1 MTDPSI
7 DEPNL
12 DQEQLGTQEPSPW
25 PKRLK
30 LMMTGLILL
39 LVVAY
44 FFIGSSF
51 FFRSVVLP
59 SIEKSMMAT
68 IQVEDVSLSPFSQIE
83 LKGLIFTP
91 YNSETLVSAKSALV
105 RYSLLTILGGTIKL
119 DQLQLMN
126 PEVIVIEA
134 ENGKSNLSA
143 WLESLPP
150 SPNAPPPV
158 MDLNLLSVE
167 NGKVILRQQTSGGGQ
182 NVTELLLN
190 EASIGMLGQDLEGAL
205 NLDMGVKTTKISDA
219 GEETQLA
226 LSMKLEGRL
235 GLNAEL
241 VPEKSTINGQLKVE
255 SANGAYADMLGVSGD
270 LRLALE
276 PGNIDDVSLS
286 MTRNGQAAGN
296 IRVMGPFDFAT
307 SEGRIVAVFDNL
319 NRQFL
324 NLAGAVAGIDFK
336 ETVMN
341 GSLTMTLTNGGNLL
355 ALAVTTACTNLS
367 IGTGEG
373 VTPPLNLELDTT
385 LNYDADGEK
394 LTVQQ
399 FGLSVAND
407 ATPTITGALLKP
419 VTFAW
424 SGQPES
430 FQESEFNF
438 NITNFHLGDWRD
450 FTFDTL
456 NQGDLFGDFS
466 LKVQQSGARM
476 QADFT
481 GGFKDADVAFDG
493 YTESGT
499 SGSLNLQMAFEDYTR
514 VTLKRLAM
522 EWSNTSG
529 NSLASFS
536 SSGSHVL
543 GSKGYNL
550 HAEAKADLA
559 LMKPFVNMDGLSIEQ
574 GLGELSVR
582 LRDSDDDLSGVLQ
595 MALRDYTGSF
605 SDMSHESYTVGL
617 NSEFSIR
624 DEQLKLGTTQIDFHE
639 DFNDGGTIGIRG
651 EMDLEHE
658 TGTFMINS
666 TGINRFA
673 LSPFLTPFSNAEDF
687 AEVALNLEA
696 ELQLDLNGESTL
708 KGNTSLSKLK
718 VKDPGSELIKEL
730 QSELDLDLAWNT
742 EHVEIRPSSLKL
754 TPTSLA
760 GNVIKVSGQIPL
772 LPFMASKGHL
782 RVSSPSI
789 DLTSYFDLIAKPEE
803 AQAEVQPAS
812 TPDVAPAP
820 QSGALDVPV
829 GEFDVKLDIAK
840 LIVRDVSIKA
850 FQAHALWQTNTLTI
864 RPFGMT
870 LNEGLIKAE
879 MAMDFAKPDWSYDM
893 ALEVDQIPI
902 EALMGTLNPG
912 EKGQVSGMISGQ
924 AEWNGAGLTETGW
937 ERNLNGAMSLKYTDA
952 DIYFVSP
959 KMRLLMT
966 PITAVLRLPEL
977 LKAPINGIETN
988 LRINNQI
995 LGLDAFK
1002 VQSDAFQVHASGEI
1016 TLDNVL
1022 TNSVLN
1028 LPVEFYLER
1037 SIARKS
1043 NLIPFRAPK
1052 DTPHVKLPNFVKLEG
1067 TIGAPKTKTDKL
1079 ILSGLLVKSGAGLV
1093 KSGADLVKSAAVLP
1107 LNVGEEAVKVLK
1119 GVGGIL
1125 SGDSKTSEDG
1135 NEDEN
1140 NKKEKS
1146 GILEQVN
1153 PLKLLDNF
1161 RNRGGDQ

>member
-1 MTDPSI
+1 
-7 DEPNL
+7 
-12 DQEQLGTQEPSPW
+12 
-25 PKRLK
+25 
-30 LMMTGLILL
+30 
-39 LVVAY
+39 
-44 FFIGSSF
+44 
-51 FFRSVVLP
+51 
-59 SIEKSMMAT
+59 
-68 IQVEDVSLSPFSQIE
+68 
-83 LKGLIFTP
+83 
-91 YNSETLVSAKSALV
+91 
-105 RYSLLTILGGTIKL
+105 
-119 DQLQLMN
+119 
-126 PEVIVIEA
+126 
-134 ENGKSNLSA
+134 
-143 WLESLPP
+143 
-150 SPNAPPPV
+150 
-158 MDLNLLSVE
+158 
-167 NGKVILRQQTSGGGQ
+167 
-182 NVTELLLN
+182 
-190 EASIGMLGQDLEGAL
+190 
-205 NLDMGVKTTKISDA
+205 
-219 GEETQLA
+219 
-226 LSMKLEGRL
+226 
-235 GLNAEL
+235 
-241 VPEKSTINGQLKVE
+241 
-255 SANGAYADMLGVSGD
+255 YADMVGVNGD
-270 LRLALE
+270 LILALE
-276 PGNIDDVSLS
+276 PGSIDDVSLS
-286 MTRNGQAAGN
+286 MTRNGQVAGN

-336 ETVMN
+336 ETVMD

-355 ALAVTTACTNLS
+355 ALAVTTTCSNVS

-399 FGLSVAND
+399 FGLTVAD
-407 ATPTITGALLKP
+407 GATPTITGALLKP

-424 SGQPES
+424 NGQPES
-430 FQESEFNF
+430 FQEPEFNF
-438 NITNFHLGDWRD
+438 NITNFNLGDWRD

-456 NQGDLFGDFS
+456 NQGELFGDFS

-481 GGFKDADVAFDG
+481 GGFKDTDVAFDG
-493 YTESGT
+493 HTESGT
-499 SGSLNLQMAFEDYTR
+499 SGSLDLKMVFEDYTR

-550 HAEAKADLA
+550 HTEAKADLA
-559 LMKPFVNMDGLSIEQ
+559 LMKPFVNMDGLNIEQ
-574 GLGELSVR
+574 GLGELSLR
-582 LRDSDDDLSGVLQ
+582 LGDSDDDVSGVLL

-605 SDMSHESYTVGL
+605 SGRSFKSYTVGL

-624 DEQLKLGTTQIDFHE
+624 DEQLKLGATQIDFHE
-639 DFNDGGTIGIRG
+639 DFNDGGTIGIKG
-651 EMDLEHE
+651 EMDMEHE
-658 TGTFMINS
+658 TGAFMINSNS

-687 AEVALNLEA
+687 TEVALHLEA

-708 KGNTSLSKLK
+708 KGNTSLSNLK
-718 VKDPGSELIKEL
+718 VKDPESKQIKKL

-742 EHVEIRPSSLKL
+742 QHLEIRPSSFKL

-782 RVSSPSI
+782 RVSSPSM

-803 AQAEVQPAS
+803 AQAEVQPIS
-812 TPDVAPAP
+812 TPDVASAP
-820 QSGALDVPV
+820 QSGALDVPM

-864 RPFGMT
+864 RPLGMT

-879 MAMDFAKPDWSYDM
+879 MAMDFAKPDWGYDM
-893 ALEVDQIPI
+893 TLEADQIPI
-902 EALMGTLNPG
+902 EVFMDTLNPSG
-912 EKGQVSGMISGQ
+912 KGQVSGMISGK
-924 AEWNGAGLTETGW
+924 AEWKGAGLTETGW
-937 ERNLNGAMSLKYTDA
+937 QRNLNGAMSLKYTDA
-952 DIYFVSP
+952 DINFVSP

-988 LRINNQI
+988 LRIENQI
-995 LGLDAFK
+995 MGLDAFK
-1002 VQSDAFQVHASGEI
+1002 VQADAFQVHASGEI
-1016 TLDNVL
+1016 PLDNVL

-1043 NLIPFRAPK
+1043 NLMTSSAPK
-1052 DTPHVKLPNFVKLEG
+1052 DTPYVKLPDFVKLEG

-1079 ILSGLLVKSGAGLV
+1079 VLSGLLVKSGAGLV
-1093 KSGADLVKSAAVLP
+1093 KSAAVLP
-1107 LNVGEEAVKVLK
+1107 LNVGEGAVKVLK
-1119 GVGGIL
+1119 DVGGFL
-1125 SGDSKTSEDG
+1125 TGDSKTSEEG
-1135 NEDEN
+1135 NEGKN
-1140 NKKEKS
+1140 NKEEKS
-1146 GILEQVN
+1146 RILKQVN

>member
-1 MTDPSI
+1 MTDTSI

-30 LMMTGLILL
+30 LMITGLILL

-51 FFRSVVLP
+51 FLRSVVLP

-91 YNSETLVSAKSALV
+91 YNSETLVSAKGALV

-126 PEVIVIEA
+126 PEVIIIEA
-134 ENGKSNLSA
+134 EDGKSNLSS
-143 WLESLPP
+143 WLASLPP
-150 SPNAPPPV
+150 SPNAPLPV

-167 NGKVILRQQTSGGGQ
+167 NGKVILRQKTSGGGQ

-190 EASIGMLGQDLEGAL
+190 KVSIGKLGQDLEGPL
-205 NLDMGVKTTKISDA
+205 NLDIGVKTTKITDA

-226 LSMKLEGRL
+226 LSMKLEGDL

-241 VPEKSTINGQLKVE
+241 FPEKSTLNGQLKVE
-255 SANGAYADMLGVSGD
+255 SATGAYADMVGVNGD
-270 LRLALE
+270 LILALK
-276 PGNIDDVSLS
+276 PGSIDDVSLS
-286 MTRNGQAAGN
+286 MMRNGQAAGN

-307 SEGRIVAVFDNL
+307 SEGRIVAAFDNL

-336 ETVMN
+336 ETVMD

-355 ALAVTTACTNLS
+355 ALAVTTTCSNVS

-373 VTPPLNLELDTT
+373 VTPPLNVELDTT

-399 FGLSVAND
+399 FGLTVAD
-407 ATPTITGALLKP
+407 GATPTITGALLKP

-424 SGQPES
+424 NGQPES
-430 FQESEFNF
+430 FQEPEFNF
-438 NITNFHLGDWRD
+438 NITNFNLGDWRD

-456 NQGDLFGDFS
+456 NQGELFGDFS
-466 LKVQQSGARM
+466 LKVEQSGARM

-493 YTESGT
+493 HTESGT
-499 SGSLNLQMAFEDYTR
+499 FGSLNLKMVFEDYTR
-514 VTLKRLAM
+514 VTLERLAM
-522 EWSNTSG
+522 EWSSTSG
-529 NSLASFS
+529 NSLVSFS
-536 SSGSHVL
+536 GSGSHVL

-550 HAEAKADLA
+550 HTEAKADLA

-574 GLGELSVR
+574 GLGELSLR

-605 SDMSHESYTVGL
+605 SGMSYESYTVGL
-617 NSEFSIR
+617 NSEFAIR

-639 DFNDGGTIGIRG
+639 DFNDGGTIGIKG
-651 EMDLEHE
+651 EMDLERE
-658 TGTFMINS
+658 TGAFMINS
-666 TGINRFA
+666 VGINRFA
-673 LSPFLTPFSNAEDF
+673 LSPFLTPFSNVEDF
-687 AEVALNLEA
+687 TEVTLNLEA

-708 KGNTSLSKLK
+708 KGNTSLSNLK
-718 VKDPGSELIKEL
+718 VKDPESERIKEL

-742 EHVEIRPSSLKL
+742 QHLEIRPSFFKL

-760 GNVIKVSGQIPL
+760 DNVIKVSGQIPL
-772 LPFMASKGHL
+772 LPFMASKGNL
-782 RVSSPSI
+782 RVSSPSM

-803 AQAEVQPAS
+803 AQVEVQPVS
-812 TPDVAPAP
+812 TPDVASAP
-820 QSGALDVPV
+820 QSGALDVPM

-840 LIVRDVSIKA
+840 LIVRDISMKA

-864 RPFGMT
+864 RPLSMT

-879 MAMDFAKPDWSYDM
+879 MAMDFAKPDWGYDM
-893 ALEVDQIPI
+893 TLEVDQIPI
-902 EALMGTLNPG
+902 EAFIDTLSPSQ
-912 EKGQVSGMISGQ
+912 KGQVSGMISGK
-924 AEWNGAGLTETGW
+924 AEWKGAGLTETGW
-937 ERNLNGAMSLKYTDA
+937 QRNLNGAMSLKYTDA
-952 DIYFVSP
+952 DINFVSP

-988 LRINNQI
+988 LKIENQI
-995 LGLDAFK
+995 LALDAFK

-1016 TLDNVL
+1016 PLDNVL

-1043 NLIPFRAPK
+1043 NLMPSSAPK
-1052 DTPHVKLPNFVKLEG
+1052 ETSHVKLPDFVKLEG

-1079 ILSGLLVKSGAGLV
+1079 VLSGLLVKSGAGLV
-1093 KSGADLVKSAAVLP
+1093 KSAAVLP
-1107 LNVGEEAVKVLK
+1107 LNVGEGAVKVLK
-1119 GVGGIL
+1119 DVGGFL
-1125 SGDSKTSEDG
+1125 TGDSKTSKQG
-1135 NEDEN
+1135 NEGEN
-1140 NKKEKS
+1140 NKEEKS

>member
-190 EASIGMLGQDLEGAL
+190 EASIGKLGQDLEGAL

-424 SGQPES
+424 NGQPES

-639 DFNDGGTIGIRG
+639 DFNDGGTIGVRG

>member
-7 DEPNL
+7 GKPNL
-12 DQEQLGTQEPSPW
+12 DQEQLGTREPRPW
-25 PKRLK
+25 PKRLN
-30 LMMTGLILL
+30 LMITGLILL

-51 FFRSVVLP
+51 FLRSVVLP

-68 IQVEDVSLSPFSQIE
+68 IQVEDISLSPFSQIE
-83 LKGLIFTP
+83 LKDLIITP
-91 YNSETLVSAKSALV
+91 YNGETLVSAKGALV

-126 PEVIVIEA
+126 PEVIIIEA
-134 ENGKSNLSA
+134 EDGKSNLSS

-150 SPNAPPPV
+150 SPNAPLPV

-167 NGKVILRQQTSGGGQ
+167 NGKVILRQKTSGGGQ

-190 EASIGMLGQDLEGAL
+190 KVSIEKLGQDLEGPL
-205 NLDMGVKTTKISDA
+205 KLDIGLKTTKITDA

-226 LSMKLEGRL
+226 LSMKLEGDL

-241 VPEKSTINGQLKVE
+241 FPEKSTLNGQLKVE
-255 SANGAYADMLGVSGD
+255 SATGAYADMVGVNGD
-270 LRLALE
+270 LILALE
-276 PGNIDDVSLS
+276 PGSIDDVSLS
-286 MTRNGQAAGN
+286 MMRNGQAAGN

-307 SEGRIVAVFDNL
+307 SEGRIVAAFDNL

-336 ETVMN
+336 ETVMD

-355 ALAVTTACTNLS
+355 ALAVTTTCSNVS

-373 VTPPLNLELDTT
+373 VTPPLNVELDTT

-399 FGLSVAND
+399 FGLTLAD
-407 ATPTITGALLKP
+407 GATPAITGALLKP

-424 SGQPES
+424 NGQPES
-430 FQESEFNF
+430 FQEPEFNF
-438 NITNFHLGDWRD
+438 NITNFNLGDWRD

-456 NQGDLFGDFS
+456 NQGELFGDFS
-466 LKVQQSGARM
+466 LKVEQSGTRM

-481 GGFKDADVAFDG
+481 GGFKDADMAFDG
-493 YTESGT
+493 HTESGT
-499 SGSLNLQMAFEDYTR
+499 SGSLNLEMVFEDYTR

-529 NSLASFS
+529 NSLVSFS
-536 SSGSHVL
+536 ASGSHVL

-550 HAEAKADLA
+550 HTEAKADLA
-559 LMKPFVNMDGLSIEQ
+559 LMKSFVNMDGLSIEQ
-574 GLGELSVR
+574 GLGELSFR
-582 LRDSDDDLSGVLQ
+582 LRDNDDDLSGVLQ

-605 SDMSHESYTVGL
+605 SGMSYESYTVGL

-624 DEQLKLGTTQIDFHE
+624 DELLKLGTTQIDFHE
-639 DFNDGGTIGIRG
+639 DFNDGGTIGIKG
-651 EMDLEHE
+651 EMDLERE
-658 TGTFMINS
+658 TGAFMINS
-666 TGINRFA
+666 VGINRFA
-673 LSPFLTPFSNAEDF
+673 LSPFLNPFSNAEDF
-687 AEVALNLEA
+687 TEVTLNLEA

-708 KGNTSLSKLK
+708 KGNTSLSNLK
-718 VKDPGSELIKEL
+718 VKDPESERIKEL

-742 EHVEIRPSSLKL
+742 QHLEIRPSFFKL

-760 GNVIKVSGQIPL
+760 DNVIKVSGQIPL
-772 LPFMASKGHL
+772 LPFMASKGNL
-782 RVSSPSI
+782 RVNSPSM

-803 AQAEVQPAS
+803 APQVQSTS
-812 TPDVAPAP
+812 TPDVPPAP
-820 QSGALDVPV
+820 QSGALDVPM

-840 LIVRDVSIKA
+840 LIVRNVSIKA

-864 RPFGMT
+864 RPLGMT

-879 MAMDFAKPDWSYDM
+879 MAMDFAKPDWGYDM
-893 ALEVDQIPI
+893 TLEVDQIPI
-902 EALMGTLNPG
+902 EAFMDTLNPS
-912 EKGQVSGMISGQ
+912 EKGQVSGMISGK
-924 AEWNGAGLTETGW
+924 AEWKGAGLTESGW
-937 ERNLNGAMSLKYTDA
+937 QRNLNGAMSLKYTDA
-952 DIYFVSP
+952 DINFVSP
-959 KMRLLMT
+959 EMRLLMT

-977 LKAPINGIETN
+977 LKAPINGFETN
-988 LRINNQI
+988 LKIENQI

-1002 VQSDAFQVHASGEI
+1002 LQSDAFQVHASGEI
-1016 TLDNVL
+1016 PLDNVL

-1043 NLIPFRAPK
+1043 NLMPSSAPK
-1052 DTPHVKLPNFVKLEG
+1052 DTPHVKLPDFVKLEG

-1079 ILSGLLVKSGAGLV
+1079 VLSGLLVKSGAGLV
-1093 KSGADLVKSAAVLP
+1093 KSAAVLP
-1107 LNVGEEAVKVLK
+1107 LNVGEGAVKVLK
-1119 GVGGIL
+1119 DVGGFL
-1125 SGDSKTSEDG
+1125 TGDSKTSEEG
-1135 NEDEN
+1135 NEGED
-1140 NKKEKS
+1140 KKEEKS

>member
-190 EASIGMLGQDLEGAL
+190 EASIGKLGQDLEGAL

-424 SGQPES
+424 NGQPES

-639 DFNDGGTIGIRG
+639 DFNDGGTIGVRG

-1107 LNVGEEAVKVLK
+1107 LNVGQEAVKVLK

>member
-190 EASIGMLGQDLEGAL
+190 EASIGKLGQDLEGAL

-424 SGQPES
+424 NGQPES

>member
-1 MTDPSI
+1 
-7 DEPNL
+7 
-12 DQEQLGTQEPSPW
+12 
-25 PKRLK
+25 
-30 LMMTGLILL
+30 
-39 LVVAY
+39 
-44 FFIGSSF
+44 
-51 FFRSVVLP
+51 
-59 SIEKSMMAT
+59 MAT

-83 LKGLIFTP
+83 LKDLIFTP
-91 YNSETLVSAKSALV
+91 YNSETLVSAKGALV

-126 PEVIVIEA
+126 PEVIIIEA
-134 ENGKSNLSA
+134 EDGESNLSS

-150 SPNAPPPV
+150 SSNAPFPV
-158 MDLNLLSVE
+158 MDLNLISVE
-167 NGKVILRQQTSGGGQ
+167 NGKVILRQQTSGGGE

-190 EASIGMLGQDLEGAL
+190 KVSIGKLGQDLEGAL
-205 NLDMGVKTTKISDA
+205 NLDMGVKTTKITDA

-226 LSMKLEGRL
+226 LSMKLEGDL

-241 VPEKSTINGQLKVE
+241 FPEKSTVNGQLKVE
-255 SANGAYADMLGVSGD
+255 SATGAYADMVGVNGD
-270 LRLALE
+270 LILALE
-276 PGNIDDVSLS
+276 PGSIDDVSLS
-286 MTRNGQAAGN
+286 MTRNGQVAGN

-336 ETVMN
+336 ETVMD

-355 ALAVTTACTNLS
+355 ALAVTTTCSNVS

-373 VTPPLNLELDTT
+373 VTPPLNVELDTT

-399 FGLSVAND
+399 FGLTVAD
-407 ATPTITGALLKP
+407 GATPTITGALLKP

-424 SGQPES
+424 NGQPES
-430 FQESEFNF
+430 FQEPEFNF
-438 NITNFHLGDWRD
+438 NITNFNLGDWRD

-456 NQGDLFGDFS
+456 NQGELFGDFS
-466 LKVQQSGARM
+466 LKVEQSGARM

-493 YTESGT
+493 HTESGT
-499 SGSLNLQMAFEDYTR
+499 SGSLDLKMVFEDYTR

-543 GSKGYNL
+543 GGKGYNL
-550 HAEAKADLA
+550 HTEAKADLA
-559 LMKPFVNMDGLSIEQ
+559 LMKPFVNMDGLNIEQ
-574 GLGELSVR
+574 GLGELSLK
-582 LRDSDDDLSGVLQ
+582 LRDSDDDVSGVLQ

-605 SDMSHESYTVGL
+605 SGRSFKSYTVGL

-624 DEQLKLGTTQIDFHE
+624 GEQLKLGATQIDFHE
-639 DFNDGGTIGIRG
+639 DFNDGGTIGIKG
-651 EMDLEHE
+651 EMDMEHE
-658 TGTFMINS
+658 TGAFMINSNS

-687 AEVALNLEA
+687 TEVALHLEA

-708 KGNTSLSKLK
+708 KGNTSLSNLK
-718 VKDPGSELIKEL
+718 VKDPESKQIKKL

-742 EHVEIRPSSLKL
+742 QHLKIRPSSFKL

-782 RVSSPSI
+782 RVSSPSM

-803 AQAEVQPAS
+803 AQAEVQPIS
-812 TPDVAPAP
+812 TPDVASAP
-820 QSGALDVPV
+820 QSGALDVPM

-864 RPFGMT
+864 RPLGMT

-879 MAMDFAKPDWSYDM
+879 MAMDFAKPDWGYDM
-893 ALEVDQIPI
+893 TLEADQIPI
-902 EALMGTLNPG
+902 EVFMDTLNPSG
-912 EKGQVSGMISGQ
+912 KGQVSGMISGK
-924 AEWNGAGLTETGW
+924 AEWKGAGLTETGW
-937 ERNLNGAMSLKYTDA
+937 QRNLNGAMSLKYTDA
-952 DIYFVSP
+952 DINFVSP

-988 LRINNQI
+988 LRIENQI
-995 LGLDAFK
+995 MGLDAFK
-1002 VQSDAFQVHASGEI
+1002 VQADAFQVHASGEI
-1016 TLDNVL
+1016 PLDNVL

-1043 NLIPFRAPK
+1043 NLMTSSAPK
-1052 DTPHVKLPNFVKLEG
+1052 DTPYVKLPDFVKLEG

-1079 ILSGLLVKSGAGLV
+1079 VLSGLLVKSGAGLV
-1093 KSGADLVKSAAVLP
+1093 KSAAVLP
-1107 LNVGEEAVKVLK
+1107 LNVGEGAVKVLK
-1119 GVGGIL
+1119 DVGGFL
-1125 SGDSKTSEDG
+1125 TGDSKTSEEG
-1135 NEDEN
+1135 NEGKN
-1140 NKKEKS
+1140 NKEEKS
-1146 GILEQVN
+1146 RILEQVN

>member
-1 MTDPSI
+1 
-7 DEPNL
+7 
-12 DQEQLGTQEPSPW
+12 
-25 PKRLK
+25 
-30 LMMTGLILL
+30 
-39 LVVAY
+39 
-44 FFIGSSF
+44 
-51 FFRSVVLP
+51 
-59 SIEKSMMAT
+59 MAT

-83 LKGLIFTP
+83 LKDLIFTP
-91 YNSETLVSAKSALV
+91 YNSETLVSAKGALV

-126 PEVIVIEA
+126 PEVIIIEA
-134 ENGKSNLSA
+134 EDGESNLSS

-150 SPNAPPPV
+150 SSNAPFPV
-158 MDLNLLSVE
+158 MDLNLISVE
-167 NGKVILRQQTSGGGQ
+167 NGKVILRQQTSGGGE

-190 EASIGMLGQDLEGAL
+190 KVSIGKLGQDLEGAL
-205 NLDMGVKTTKISDA
+205 NLDMGVKTTKITDA

-226 LSMKLEGRL
+226 LSMKLEGDL

-241 VPEKSTINGQLKVE
+241 FPEKSTVNGQLKVE
-255 SANGAYADMLGVSGD
+255 SATGAYADMVGVNGD
-270 LRLALE
+270 LILALE
-276 PGNIDDVSLS
+276 PGSIDDVSLS
-286 MTRNGQAAGN
+286 MTRNGQVAGN

-336 ETVMN
+336 ETVMD

-355 ALAVTTACTNLS
+355 ALAVTTTCSNVS

-399 FGLSVAND
+399 FGLTVAD
-407 ATPTITGALLKP
+407 GATPTITGALLKP

-424 SGQPES
+424 NGQPES
-430 FQESEFNF
+430 FQEPEFNF
-438 NITNFHLGDWRD
+438 NITNFNLGDWRD

-456 NQGDLFGDFS
+456 NQGELFGDFS

-493 YTESGT
+493 HTESGT
-499 SGSLNLQMAFEDYTR
+499 SGSLDLKMVFEDYTR

-543 GSKGYNL
+543 GGKGYNL
-550 HAEAKADLA
+550 HTEAKADLA
-559 LMKPFVNMDGLSIEQ
+559 LMKPFVNMDGLNIEQ
-574 GLGELSVR
+574 GLGELSLR
-582 LRDSDDDLSGVLQ
+582 LRDSDDDVSGVLQ

-605 SDMSHESYTVGL
+605 SGRSFKSYTVGL

-624 DEQLKLGTTQIDFHE
+624 GEQLKLGATQIDFHE
-639 DFNDGGTIGIRG
+639 DFNDGGTIGIKG
-651 EMDLEHE
+651 EMDMEHE
-658 TGTFMINS
+658 TGAFMINSNS

-687 AEVALNLEA
+687 TEVALHLEA

-708 KGNTSLSKLK
+708 KGNTSLSNLK
-718 VKDPGSELIKEL
+718 VKDPESEQIKKL

-742 EHVEIRPSSLKL
+742 QHLEIRPSSFKL

-782 RVSSPSI
+782 RVSSPSM

-803 AQAEVQPAS
+803 AQAEVQPIS
-812 TPDVAPAP
+812 TPDVASAP
-820 QSGALDVPV
+820 QSGALDVPM

-864 RPFGMT
+864 RPLGMT

-879 MAMDFAKPDWSYDM
+879 MAMDFAKPDWGYDM
-893 ALEVDQIPI
+893 TLEADQIPI
-902 EALMGTLNPG
+902 EVFMDTLNPSG
-912 EKGQVSGMISGQ
+912 KGQVSGMISGK
-924 AEWNGAGLTETGW
+924 AEWKGAGLTETGW
-937 ERNLNGAMSLKYTDA
+937 QRNLNGAMSLKYTDA
-952 DIYFVSP
+952 DINFVSP

-988 LRINNQI
+988 LRIENQI
-995 LGLDAFK
+995 MGLDAFK
-1002 VQSDAFQVHASGEI
+1002 VQADAFQVHASGEI
-1016 TLDNVL
+1016 PLDNVL

-1043 NLIPFRAPK
+1043 NLMTSSAPK
-1052 DTPHVKLPNFVKLEG
+1052 DTPYVKLPDFVKLEG

-1079 ILSGLLVKSGAGLV
+1079 VLSGLLVKSGAGLV
-1093 KSGADLVKSAAVLP
+1093 KSAAVLP
-1107 LNVGEEAVKVLK
+1107 LNVGEGAVKVLK
-1119 GVGGIL
+1119 DVGGFL
-1125 SGDSKTSEDG
+1125 TGDSKTSEEG
-1135 NEDEN
+1135 NEGKN
-1140 NKKEKS
+1140 NKEEKS
-1146 GILEQVN
+1146 RILEQVN

-1161 RNRGGDQ
+1161 RNRVGDQ

>member
-1 MTDPSI
+1 MTDTSI

-30 LMMTGLILL
+30 LMITGLILL

-51 FFRSVVLP
+51 FLRSVVLP

-91 YNSETLVSAKSALV
+91 YNSETLVSAKGALV

-126 PEVIVIEA
+126 PEVIIIEA
-134 ENGKSNLSA
+134 EDGKSNLSS
-143 WLESLPP
+143 WLASLPP
-150 SPNAPPPV
+150 SPNAPLPV

-167 NGKVILRQQTSGGGQ
+167 NGKVILRQKTSGGGQ

-190 EASIGMLGQDLEGAL
+190 KVSIGKLGQDLEGPL
-205 NLDMGVKTTKISDA
+205 NLDIGVKTTKSTDA

-226 LSMKLEGRL
+226 LSMKLEGDL

-241 VPEKSTINGQLKVE
+241 FPEKSTLNGQLKVE
-255 SANGAYADMLGVSGD
+255 SATGAYADMVGVNGD
-270 LRLALE
+270 LILALK
-276 PGNIDDVSLS
+276 PGSIDDVSLS
-286 MTRNGQAAGN
+286 MMRNGQAAGN

-307 SEGRIVAVFDNL
+307 SEGRIVAAFDNL

-336 ETVMN
+336 ETVMD

-355 ALAVTTACTNLS
+355 ALAVTTTCSNVS

-373 VTPPLNLELDTT
+373 VTPPLNVELDTT

-399 FGLSVAND
+399 FGLTVAD
-407 ATPTITGALLKP
+407 GATPTITGALLKP

-424 SGQPES
+424 NGQPES
-430 FQESEFNF
+430 FQEPEFNF
-438 NITNFHLGDWRD
+438 NITNFNLGDWRD

-456 NQGDLFGDFS
+456 NQGELFGDFS
-466 LKVQQSGARM
+466 LKVEQSGARM

-493 YTESGT
+493 HTESGT
-499 SGSLNLQMAFEDYTR
+499 SGSLNLKMVFEDYTR
-514 VTLKRLAM
+514 VTLERLAM
-522 EWSNTSG
+522 EWSSTSG
-529 NSLASFS
+529 NSLVSFS
-536 SSGSHVL
+536 GSGSHVL

-550 HAEAKADLA
+550 HTEAKADLA

-574 GLGELSVR
+574 GLGELSLR

-605 SDMSHESYTVGL
+605 SGMSYESYTVGL
-617 NSEFSIR
+617 NSEFAIR

-639 DFNDGGTIGIRG
+639 DFNDGGTIGIKG
-651 EMDLEHE
+651 EMDLERE
-658 TGTFMINS
+658 TGAFMINS
-666 TGINRFA
+666 VGINRFA
-673 LSPFLTPFSNAEDF
+673 LSPFLTPFSNVEDF
-687 AEVALNLEA
+687 TEVTLNLEA

-708 KGNTSLSKLK
+708 KGNTSLSNLK
-718 VKDPGSELIKEL
+718 VKDPESERIKEL

-742 EHVEIRPSSLKL
+742 QHLEIRPSFFKL

-760 GNVIKVSGQIPL
+760 DNVIKVSGQIPL
-772 LPFMASKGHL
+772 LPFMASKGNL
-782 RVSSPSI
+782 RVSSPSM

-803 AQAEVQPAS
+803 AQVEVQPVS
-812 TPDVAPAP
+812 TPDVASAP
-820 QSGALDVPV
+820 QSGALDVPM

-840 LIVRDVSIKA
+840 LIVRDISLKA

-864 RPFGMT
+864 RPLSMT

-879 MAMDFAKPDWSYDM
+879 MAMDFAKPDWGYDM
-893 ALEVDQIPI
+893 TLEVDQIPI
-902 EALMGTLNPG
+902 EAFIDTLSPSQ
-912 EKGQVSGMISGQ
+912 KGQVSGMISGK
-924 AEWNGAGLTETGW
+924 AEWKGAGLTETGW
-937 ERNLNGAMSLKYTDA
+937 QRNLNGAMSLKYTDA
-952 DIYFVSP
+952 DINFVSP

-988 LRINNQI
+988 LKIENQI
-995 LGLDAFK
+995 LALDAFK
-1002 VQSDAFQVHASGEI
+1002 VQSDAFQIHASGEI
-1016 TLDNVL
+1016 PLDNVL

-1043 NLIPFRAPK
+1043 NLMPSSAPK
-1052 DTPHVKLPNFVKLEG
+1052 ETSHVKLPDFVKLEG

-1079 ILSGLLVKSGAGLV
+1079 VLSGLLVKSGAGLV
-1093 KSGADLVKSAAVLP
+1093 KSAAVLP
-1107 LNVGEEAVKVLK
+1107 LNVGEGAVKVLK
-1119 GVGGIL
+1119 DVGGFL
-1125 SGDSKTSEDG
+1125 TGDSKTSKQGDEG
-1135 NEDEN
+1135 EN
-1140 NKKEKS
+1140 NKEEKS